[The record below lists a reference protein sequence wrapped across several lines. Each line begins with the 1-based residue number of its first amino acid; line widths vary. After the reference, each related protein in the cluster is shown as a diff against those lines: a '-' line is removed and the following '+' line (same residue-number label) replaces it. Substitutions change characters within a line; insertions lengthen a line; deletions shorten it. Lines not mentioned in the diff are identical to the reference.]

1 MCYFSPGICTSNVS
15 HCCRDFN
22 AINVSLFSYNTLFI
36 LLWSFQINTHTQNTA
51 MIGVKEGMKN
61 ASTPKDKVLVL
72 LFLGQKNRRSFKNQK
87 HVSESHQENGISRKV
102 SFYKI
107 LQQHQFS
114 INSVRREL
122 AFEPLV
128 LPFAYQGLPCHGT
141 STFKF
146 VSQFW
151 NQQQQQQGVL
161 LQKKKKIITI
171 YNVSRQRFW
180 LKSDILVKVLIF
192 SFKVSI
198 KICST
203 RRTFSLLGFLRCKTF
218 KSTQNRKQKLFH
230 PTCKLVRPFSPWK
243 KSVVFITEIK
253 RKIRHL

>member
-15 HCCRDFN
+15 HCCRDFS
-22 AINVSLFSYNTLFI
+22 AINVSLFSYNALFI

-87 HVSESHQENGISRKV
+87 HVSESRQENSISRKV

-114 INSVRREL
+114 INLVRREL
-122 AFEPLV
+122 AFESLV
-128 LPFAYQGLPCHGT
+128 LPFAYQDLPCHGT

-146 VSQFW
+146 VSQF
-151 NQQQQQQGVL
+151 
-161 LQKKKKIITI
+161 
-171 YNVSRQRFW
+171 
-180 LKSDILVKVLIF
+180 
-192 SFKVSI
+192 
-198 KICST
+198 
-203 RRTFSLLGFLRCKTF
+203 
-218 KSTQNRKQKLFH
+218 
-230 PTCKLVRPFSPWK
+230 
-243 KSVVFITEIK
+243 
-253 RKIRHL
+253 